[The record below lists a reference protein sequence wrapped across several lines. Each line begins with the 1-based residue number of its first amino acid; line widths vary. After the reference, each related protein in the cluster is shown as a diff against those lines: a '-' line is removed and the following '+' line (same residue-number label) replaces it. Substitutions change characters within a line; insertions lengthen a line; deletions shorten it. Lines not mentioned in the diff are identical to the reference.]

1 MMCSIGVATLNP
13 MVHLD
18 HKLPKSHMTTIVST
32 VVPTR
37 VEKKAA
43 RKILIRRACLV
54 MCTRYRIIAT

>member
-1 MMCSIGVATLNP
+1 

-32 VVPTR
+32 IVPTR

-43 RKILIRRACLV
+43 RKILIRKACLV
-54 MCTRYRIIAT
+54 VCTRYKIMAT